1 MYGIALGKVDA
12 TVEVKID
19 RRAKIK
25 RRRPDTG
32 NQVQTQVIPLEL
44 KTGKMFTKLGEF
56 QHLSV
61 FQFFSVTF
69 TLVLFPPPPPHFYS
83 FSLHLQHLKPA
94 KPVKRPK
101 NGTQA
106 YLNEIPSHYI
116 HEIKTNGDR

>member
-25 RRRPDTG
+25 RSRPDTG

-44 KTGKMFTKLGEF
+44 KTGKMFTKLGKF

-61 FQFFSVTF
+61 LQVFSVTL
-69 TLVLFPPPPPHFYS
+69 TLVLFPPPLPHFDS
-83 FSLHLQHLKPA
+83 F
-94 KPVKRPK
+94 
-101 NGTQA
+101 
-106 YLNEIPSHYI
+106 PSTSY
-116 HEIKTNGDR
+116 T